1 MELNDFKLSRR
12 RFMTGVLATGAASI
26 LAPTPLIGKV
36 WAAGEMPEQWLQS
49 GSHFGAFEAK
59 VVNGEW
65 IETRPFKHDKYPCDM
80 LNAVREIVY
89 NPSRVRYPMV
99 RLDWL
104 RQREKSDRSQR
115 GDNRFVRVSWDQ
127 ALDLVYQELERVQKE
142 TGSSGVFTGLADWQM
157 IGKLHKAGGAMD
169 RGLGLHGSY
178 VTTVG
183 DYSAAAAQ
191 VILPHVMGSLEVYEQ
206 QTSLPLVIEN
216 TNTIVLW
223 GCDPIKNLQ
232 IEYLVPDHQPF
243 DYWQQI
249 KERVAQGKMRVISV
263 DPVRSK
269 TQNYLGCEQLALNPQ
284 TDVALM
290 LGVAWTLYQEKLYD
304 SAFIKDYCVGFEQF
318 LPYLL
323 GEHDNQPKN
332 PEWAA
337 KICGLSAENIRDFAR
352 LLVKGRTQ
360 FMGGWCAQRM
370 HHGEQ
375 YPWMLVVLASMVGQ
389 IGLPGGGV
397 GFGWHYNGGGT
408 VTSLGPV
415 LSGLGSISNP
425 PAPIHAADF
434 RGASEQIP
442 VSRIVDCLLSPGK
455 KVEFNGTTITYPDIK
470 MAIYSAANPFHAQQD
485 RNRMIEAWKKLET
498 VVVLDH
504 QWTASCRF
512 ADIVL
517 PVTTRYER
525 NDIEQFG
532 THSNKGLMAIRQIVK
547 PQYEA
552 RHDFDVF
559 TDLCKRFGRDEVYS
573 EKRSE
578 MEWIKAIYEEG
589 VTQGAAIGVTMPDF
603 DTFWN
608 GEGYIEYPA
617 GKPWVRHGDFRD
629 QPDLNPLGTPS
640 GLIEIYSK
648 TIADF
653 HYQDC
658 PGHPV
663 WMEPFERNHG
673 GHGAE
678 QHPLHLQSCHPDKRL
693 HSQICSSDSFRKT
706 YTVAN
711 REPLYISPEDA
722 KTRGLKNG
730 DVARVFNARGQV
742 LAGVVISPD
751 YAPGVVRI
759 HEGAWYSP
767 KEGGKSGTLCTYGD
781 PNVLSADIDTS
792 SLSQGPSAH
801 TALVQVERYKGELP
815 NVTGFGGPHEIQL
828 TTGKEEPH
836 ATA

>member
-1 MELNDFKLSRR
+1 MDIHDFNPSRR
-12 RFMTGVLATGAASI
+12 RFLSGMLAVGAASA
-26 LAPTPLIGKV
+26 LAPNPLISKV
-36 WAAGEMPEQWLQS
+36 WAAGENPEQWIQS
-49 GSHFGAFEAK
+49 GSHYGAFEAK

-65 IETRPFKHDKYPCDM
+65 TETRPFKHDKYPCDM
-80 LNAVREIVY
+80 LNAVREVVY

-104 RQREKSDRSQR
+104 LKREKSDRSQR

-127 ALDLVYQELERVQKE
+127 ALDLFYEELERVQK
-142 TGSSGVFTGLADWQM
+142 TYGSSGVFTGLADWQM
-157 IGKLHKAGGAMD
+157 VGKYHKAGGAMD

-191 VILPHVMGSLEVYEQ
+191 VILPHVIGSLEVYEQ
-206 QTSLPLVIEN
+206 QTSLPLVIQN
-216 TNTIVLW
+216 SNTIVLW

-232 IEYLVPDHQPF
+232 IEFLVPDHDAF
-243 DYWQQI
+243 GYWQQI
-249 KERVAQGKMRVISV
+249 KEAVAQNKMRVISV

-269 TQNYLGCEQLALNPQ
+269 SQNYLGCEQLALRPQ

-290 LGVAWTLYQEKLYD
+290 LALAHTLYEEKLYD
-304 SAFIKDYCVGFEQF
+304 TAFITDYTVGFEQF

-323 GEHDNQPKN
+323 GESDKQPKN
-332 PEWAA
+332 AEWAA
-337 KICGLSAENIRDFAR
+337 EICGLTAEQIRDFAR

-360 FMGGWCAQRM
+360 FMAGWCVQRM

-408 VTSLGPV
+408 VTSTGPV
-415 LSGLGSISNP
+415 LSGLGSITNP
-425 PAPIHAADF
+425 PQAKYKADF
-434 RGASEQIP
+434 RGASEHIP
-442 VSRIVDCLLSPGK
+442 TSRIVDCLLAPGNK
-455 KVEFNGTTITYPDIK
+455 IAFNGETLTYPDIK

-498 VVVLDH
+498 VVVLEH

-517 PVTTRYER
+517 PVTTRFER

-532 THSNKGLMAIRQIVK
+532 THSNKGLMALHQIVK

-552 RHDFDVF
+552 RHDFDIF
-559 TDLCKRFGRDEVYS
+559 AGLCKRFDKEAVYR
-573 EKRSE
+573 ENRNE
-578 MEWIKAIYEEG
+578 IQWIQALYDEG
-589 VTQGAAIGVTMPDF
+589 VKMGASLGVTLPDF
-603 DTFWN
+603 TTFWQ
-608 GEGYIEYPA
+608 GDGYIEYPP
-617 GKPWVRHGDFRD
+617 GQPWVRHGEFRE

-648 TIADF
+648 TIAGF
-653 HYQDC
+653 AYEDC

-663 WMEPFERNHG
+663 WMEPFERTHSG
-673 GHGAE
+673 KKDKY
-678 QHPLHLQSCHPDKRL
+678 PLHLQSCHPDKRL
-693 HSQICSSDSFRKT
+693 HSQLCSSEAFRNT
-706 YTVAN
+706 YAVAG
-711 REPLYISPEDA
+711 REPLYISAQDA
-722 KTRGLKNG
+722 TTRGLKAG
-730 DVARVFNARGQV
+730 DIARVFNDRGQV

-751 YAPGVVRI
+751 FTPGVIRI

-767 KEGGKSGTLCTYGD
+767 QEGGKAGTLCTYGD
-781 PNVLSADIDTS
+781 PNVLSADIGTS
-792 SLSQGPSAH
+792 QLAQGLQHIPCWWRSS
-801 TALVQVERYKGELP
+801 VISRKP
-815 NVTGFGGPHEIQL
+815 RR
-828 TTGKEEPH
+828 
-836 ATA
+836 

>member
-1 MELNDFKLSRR
+1 MDIHDFNPSRR
-12 RFMTGVLATGAASI
+12 RFLSGMLAVGAASA
-26 LAPTPLIGKV
+26 LAPNPLISKV
-36 WAAGEMPEQWLQS
+36 WAAGENPEQWIQS
-49 GSHFGAFEAK
+49 GSHYGAFEAK

-65 IETRPFKHDKYPCDM
+65 TETRPFKHDKYPCDM
-80 LNAVREIVY
+80 LNAVREVVY

-104 RQREKSDRSQR
+104 LKREKSDRSQR

-127 ALDLVYQELERVQKE
+127 ALDLLYEELERVQK
-142 TGSSGVFTGLADWQM
+142 TYGSSGVFTGLADWQM
-157 IGKLHKAGGAMD
+157 VGKYHKAGGAMD

-191 VILPHVMGSLEVYEQ
+191 VILPHVIGSLEVYEQ
-206 QTSLPLVIEN
+206 QTSLPLVIQN
-216 TNTIVLW
+216 SNTIVLW

-232 IEYLVPDHQPF
+232 IEFLVPDHDAF
-243 DYWQQI
+243 GYWQQI
-249 KERVAQGKMRVISV
+249 KEAVAQNKMRVISV

-269 TQNYLGCEQLALNPQ
+269 SQNYLGCEQLALRPQ

-290 LGVAWTLYQEKLYD
+290 LALAHTLYEEKLYD
-304 SAFIKDYCVGFEQF
+304 TAFITDYTVGFEQF

-323 GEHDNQPKN
+323 GESDKQPKN
-332 PEWAA
+332 AEWAA
-337 KICGLSAENIRDFAR
+337 EICGLTAEQIRDFAR

-360 FMGGWCAQRM
+360 FMGGWCVQRM

-408 VTSLGPV
+408 VTSTGPV
-415 LSGLGSISNP
+415 LSGLGSITNP
-425 PAPIHAADF
+425 PQAKYKADF
-434 RGASEQIP
+434 RGASEHIP
-442 VSRIVDCLLSPGK
+442 TSRIVDCLLAPGNK
-455 KVEFNGTTITYPDIK
+455 IAFNGETLTYPDIK

-485 RNRMIEAWKKLET
+485 RNRMIDAWKKLET

-517 PVTTRYER
+517 PVTTRFER

-532 THSNKGLMAIRQIVK
+532 THSNKGLMALHQIVK

-552 RHDFDVF
+552 RHDFDIF
-559 TDLCKRFGRDEVYS
+559 AGLCKRFDKEAVYR
-573 EKRSE
+573 ENRNE
-578 MEWIKAIYEEG
+578 MQWIQALYDEG
-589 VTQGAAIGVTMPDF
+589 VKMGASLGVTLPDF
-603 DTFWN
+603 TTFWQ
-608 GEGYIEYPA
+608 GDGYIEYPP
-617 GKPWVRHGDFRD
+617 GQPWVRHGEFRE

-648 TIADF
+648 TIAGF
-653 HYQDC
+653 AYEDC

-663 WMEPFERNHG
+663 WMEPFERTHSG
-673 GHGAE
+673 KKDKYL
-678 QHPLHLQSCHPDKRL
+678 LHLQSCHPDKRL
-693 HSQICSSDSFRKT
+693 HSQLCSSEAFRNT
-706 YTVAN
+706 YAVAG
-711 REPLYISPEDA
+711 REPLYISAQDA
-722 KTRGLKNG
+722 TTRGLKAG
-730 DVARVFNARGQV
+730 DIARVFNDRGQV

-751 YAPGVVRI
+751 FTPGVIRI

-767 KEGGKSGTLCTYGD
+767 QEGGKAGTLCTYGD
-781 PNVLSADIDTS
+781 PNVLSADIGTS
-792 SLSQGPSAH
+792 QLAQGPSAH
-801 TALVQVERYKGELP
+801 TVLVEVERYQQKAP
-815 NVTGFGGPHEIQL
+815 QVTAFGGPQIV
-828 TTGKEEPH
+828 KEEGTS
-836 ATA
+836 AE

>member
-1 MELNDFKLSRR
+1 MSFQNISSSRR
-12 RFMTGVLATGAASI
+12 RFIQGMMATGTLSAFS
-26 LAPTPLIGKV
+26 TGPLISRA
-36 WAAGEMPEQWLQS
+36 WAAEASPEQWIQS

-65 IETRPFKHDKYPCDM
+65 IDTRPFKHDKFPCDM
-80 LNAVREIVY
+80 LKAVKEIVY

-104 RQREKSDRSQR
+104 LKREKSDRSQR
-115 GDNRFVRVSWDQ
+115 GDNRFVRVTWDR
-127 ALDLVYQELERVQKE
+127 ALDLFWQELERVQKQY
-142 TGSSGVFTGLADWQM
+142 GSSGVFTGLADWQM

-169 RGLGLHGSY
+169 RALGMHGSY

-191 VILPHVMGSLEVYEQ
+191 IVLPHVIGSLEVYEQ

-216 TNTIVLW
+216 TNTIILW

-232 IEYLVPDHQPF
+232 IEYLVPDHEPF
-243 DYWQQI
+243 GYWQQI
-249 KERVAQGKMRVISV
+249 KDNVSQGKMRVISI

-290 LGVAWTLYQEKLYD
+290 LGLAHTLYSEKLYD
-304 SAFIKDYCVGFEQF
+304 EAFVKEYSVGFEQF
-318 LPYLL
+318 LPYLT
-323 GEHDNQPKN
+323 GETDKQPKDAK
-332 PEWAA
+332 WAA
-337 KICGLSAENIRDFAR
+337 AICGINEEAIRELAR

-360 FMGGWCAQRM
+360 FMGGWCVQRM

-375 YPWMLVVLASMVGQ
+375 YPWMLVVLATMVGQ

-408 VTSLGPV
+408 VTSKGPV
-415 LSGLGSISNP
+415 LSGLGGLSTP
-425 PAPIHAADF
+425 PKAVHAADF
-434 RGASEQIP
+434 RGASPHIP
-442 VSRIVDCLLSPGK
+442 VSRMVDCLLSPGK
-455 KVEFNGTTITYPDIK
+455 KLAFNGETLSFPEIK
-470 MAIYSAANPFHAQQD
+470 MAIFTAANPFHAQQD

-498 VVVLDH
+498 IIVLDH

-532 THSNKGLMAIRQIVK
+532 THSNKGLMAIRQVVK
-547 PQYEA
+547 PQFEA
-552 RHDFDVF
+552 RHDFDIF
-559 TDLCKRFGRDEVYS
+559 TDLCKRFGQDETYS
-573 EKRSE
+573 EKLTE
-578 MEWIKAIYEEG
+578 MQWIKRLYEEG
-589 VTQGAAIGVTMPDF
+589 RKQGQETGVTMPDF

-617 GKPWVRHGDFRD
+617 GAPWVRHGEFRD
-629 QPDLNPLGTPS
+629 SPDLNPLGTPS

-648 TIADF
+648 TIAGF
-653 HYQDC
+653 GYQDC

-663 WMEPFERNHG
+663 WMEPFERSHSG
-673 GHGAE
+673 KQAE
-678 QHPLHLQSCHPDKRL
+678 TYPLHLQSCHPDKRL
-693 HSQICSSDSFRKT
+693 HSQICSSDNYRQT
-706 YTVAN
+706 YAVN
-711 REPLYISPEDA
+711 GREPLYISPSDA

-730 DVARVFNARGQV
+730 DIARVFNARGQV
-742 LAGVVISPD
+742 LAGMVISED
-751 YAPGVVRI
+751 YTAGVIRI

-767 KEGGKSGTLCTYGD
+767 LEGGKAGTLCTYGD
-781 PNVLSADIDTS
+781 PNVLSADIGTS
-792 SLSQGPSAH
+792 QLAQGPSAH
-801 TALVQVERYKGELP
+801 TATVQVERYQGVIP
-815 NVTGFGGPHEIQL
+815 AVTGFGGPQQVQE
-828 TTGKEEPH
+828 TH
-836 ATA
+836 A

>member
-1 MELNDFKLSRR
+1 MDIHDFNPSRR
-12 RFMTGVLATGAASI
+12 RFLSGMLAVGAASA
-26 LAPTPLIGKV
+26 LAPNPLISKV
-36 WAAGEMPEQWLQS
+36 WAAGENPEQWIQS
-49 GSHFGAFEAK
+49 GSHYGAFEAK

-65 IETRPFKHDKYPCDM
+65 TETRPFKHDKYPCDM
-80 LNAVREIVY
+80 LNAVREVVY

-104 RQREKSDRSQR
+104 LKREKSDRSQR

-127 ALDLVYQELERVQKE
+127 ALDLFYEELERVQK
-142 TGSSGVFTGLADWQM
+142 TYGSSGVFTGLADWQM
-157 IGKLHKAGGAMD
+157 VGKYHKAGGAMD

-191 VILPHVMGSLEVYEQ
+191 VILPHVIGSLEVYEQ
-206 QTSLPLVIEN
+206 QTSLPLVIQN
-216 TNTIVLW
+216 SNTIVLW

-232 IEYLVPDHQPF
+232 IEFLVPDHDAF
-243 DYWQQI
+243 GYWQQI
-249 KERVAQGKMRVISV
+249 KEAVAQNKMRVISV

-269 TQNYLGCEQLALNPQ
+269 SQNYLGCEQLALRPQ

-290 LGVAWTLYQEKLYD
+290 LALAHTLYEEKLYD
-304 SAFIKDYCVGFEQF
+304 TAFITDYTVGFEQF

-323 GEHDNQPKN
+323 GESDKQPKN
-332 PEWAA
+332 AEWAA
-337 KICGLSAENIRDFAR
+337 EICGLTAEQIRDFAR

-360 FMGGWCAQRM
+360 FMAGWCVQRM

-408 VTSLGPV
+408 VTSTGPV
-415 LSGLGSISNP
+415 LSGLGSITNP
-425 PAPIHAADF
+425 PQAKYKADF
-434 RGASEQIP
+434 RGASEHIP
-442 VSRIVDCLLSPGK
+442 TSRIVDCLLAAGNK
-455 KVEFNGTTITYPDIK
+455 IAFNGETLTYPDIK

-517 PVTTRYER
+517 PVTTRFER

-532 THSNKGLMAIRQIVK
+532 THSNKGLMALHQIVK

-552 RHDFDVF
+552 RHDFDIF
-559 TDLCKRFGRDEVYS
+559 AGLCKRFDKEAVYR
-573 EKRSE
+573 ENRNE
-578 MEWIKAIYEEG
+578 MQWIQALYDEG
-589 VTQGAAIGVTMPDF
+589 VKMGASLGVTLPDF
-603 DTFWN
+603 TTFWQ
-608 GEGYIEYPA
+608 GDGYIEYPP
-617 GKPWVRHGDFRD
+617 GQPWVRHGEFRE

-648 TIADF
+648 TIAGF
-653 HYQDC
+653 AYEDC

-663 WMEPFERNHG
+663 WMEPFERTHSG
-673 GHGAE
+673 KKDKY
-678 QHPLHLQSCHPDKRL
+678 PLHLQSCHPDKRL
-693 HSQICSSDSFRKT
+693 HSQLCSSEAFRNT
-706 YTVAN
+706 YAVAG
-711 REPLYISPEDA
+711 REPLYISEQDA
-722 KTRGLKNG
+722 TTRGLKAG
-730 DVARVFNARGQV
+730 DIARVFNARGQV
-742 LAGVVISPD
+742 LAGVVISLD
-751 YAPGVVRI
+751 FTPGVVRI

-767 KEGGKSGTLCTYGD
+767 QEGGKAGTLCTYGD
-781 PNVLSADIDTS
+781 PNVLSADIGTS
-792 SLSQGPSAH
+792 QLAQGPSAH
-801 TALVQVERYKGELP
+801 TVLVEVERYQQKAP
-815 NVTGFGGPHEIQL
+815 QVTAFGGPHIV
-828 TTGKEEPH
+828 KEEGTS
-836 ATA
+836 AA

>member
-1 MELNDFKLSRR
+1 MDFNDFSPSRR
-12 RFMTGVLATGAASI
+12 RFITGVLAVGAANI
-26 LAPTPLIGKV
+26 LAPQPLLSRV
-36 WAAGEMPEQWLQS
+36 WAADEKPDLWIQS
-49 GSHFGAFEAK
+49 GSHFGAFEAR
-59 VVNGEW
+59 VSNGEW
-65 IETRPFKHDKYPCDM
+65 IDTRPFKHDKFPCDM
-80 LNAVREIVY
+80 LKAVREIVY
-89 NPSRVRYPMV
+89 NPSRTRYPMV

-104 RQREKSDRSQR
+104 RNRDKSDRSQR

-127 ALDLVYQELERVQKE
+127 ALDLVYQELERVQKHY
-142 TGSSGVFTGLADWQM
+142 GSSGVFTGLADWQM
-157 IGKLHKAGGAMD
+157 VGKLHKAGGAMD

-191 VILPHVMGSLEVYEQ
+191 VILPHVIGSLEVYEQ

-232 IEYLVPDHQPF
+232 IEYLVPDHDPF
-243 DYWQQI
+243 GYWQQI

-263 DPVRSK
+263 DPVRNK
-269 TQNYLGCEQLALNPQ
+269 TQNYLNGEQLALNPQ

-290 LGVAWTLYQEKLYD
+290 LGIAHTLYQEKIYD
-304 SAFIKDYCVGFEQF
+304 AAFIKDYCVGFEQF

-323 GEHDNQPKN
+323 GESDKQPKDA
-332 PEWAA
+332 EWAA
-337 KICGLSAENIRDFAR
+337 KICGLDADQIREFAR

-408 VTSLGPV
+408 ITSLGPV
-415 LSGLGSISNP
+415 LSGLGSIANP
-425 PAPIHAADF
+425 PPPIHAADF
-434 RGASEQIP
+434 RGASEHIP
-442 VSRIVDCLLSPGK
+442 VSRLIDCLLSPGK
-455 KVEFNGTTITYPDIK
+455 KVAFNGETLTYPDIK

-525 NDIEQFG
+525 NDVEQFG

-547 PQYEA
+547 PQFEA

-559 TDLCKRFGRDEVYS
+559 RGLCQRFGRDDVYS
-573 EKRSE
+573 EKRDE
-578 MEWIKAIYEEG
+578 MQWIKAIYLEG
-589 VTQGAAIGVTMPDF
+589 VKQGEATGVPMPDF

-608 GEGYIEYPA
+608 GDGYIEYPA
-617 GKPWVRHGDFRD
+617 GQPWVRHGDFRE

-653 HYQDC
+653 HYEDC

-663 WMEPFERNHG
+663 WMEPFERSHG
-673 GHGAE
+673 GKGAE
-678 QHPLHLQSCHPDKRL
+678 KYPLHLQSCHPDKRL
-693 HSQICSSDSFRKT
+693 HSQLCSSEEFRKT
-706 YTVAN
+706 YSVAG
-711 REPLYISPEDA
+711 REPLYISPKDA
-722 KTRGLKNG
+722 KSRGLKAG
-730 DVARVFNARGQV
+730 DVARVFNDRGQV
-742 LAGVVISPD
+742 LAGVVISSD
-751 YAPGVVRI
+751 YASGVVRI

-767 KEGGKSGTLCTYGD
+767 LVGGKAGTLCTYGD
-781 PNVLSADIDTS
+781 PNVLSADIGTS
-792 SLSQGPSAH
+792 QLAQGPSAH
-801 TALVQVERYKGELP
+801 TALVQVERYREELP
-815 NVTGFGGPHEIQL
+815 AVTGFGGPMEVKSEN
-828 TTGKEEPH
+828 GGAH
-836 ATA
+836 AAI

>member
-1 MELNDFKLSRR
+1 MDIHDFNPSRR
-12 RFMTGVLATGAASI
+12 RFLSGMLAVGAASA
-26 LAPTPLIGKV
+26 LAPNPLISKV
-36 WAAGEMPEQWLQS
+36 WAAGENPEQWIQS
-49 GSHFGAFEAK
+49 GSHYGAFEAK

-65 IETRPFKHDKYPCDM
+65 TETRPFKHDKYPCDM
-80 LNAVREIVY
+80 LNAVREVVY

-104 RQREKSDRSQR
+104 LKREKSDRSQR

-127 ALDLVYQELERVQKE
+127 ALDLFYEELERVQK
-142 TGSSGVFTGLADWQM
+142 TYGSSGVFTGLADWQM
-157 IGKLHKAGGAMD
+157 VGKYHKAGGAMD

-191 VILPHVMGSLEVYEQ
+191 VILPHVIGSLEVYEQ
-206 QTSLPLVIEN
+206 QTSLPLVIQN
-216 TNTIVLW
+216 SNTIVLW

-232 IEYLVPDHQPF
+232 IEFLVPDHDAF
-243 DYWQQI
+243 GYWQQI
-249 KERVAQGKMRVISV
+249 KEAVAQNKMRVISV

-269 TQNYLGCEQLALNPQ
+269 SQNYLGCEQLALRPQ

-290 LGVAWTLYQEKLYD
+290 LALAHTLYEEKLYD
-304 SAFIKDYCVGFEQF
+304 TAFITDYTVGFEQF

-323 GEHDNQPKN
+323 GESDKQPKN
-332 PEWAA
+332 AEWAA
-337 KICGLSAENIRDFAR
+337 EICGLTAEQIRDFAR

-360 FMGGWCAQRM
+360 FMAGWCVQRM

-408 VTSLGPV
+408 VTSTGPV
-415 LSGLGSISNP
+415 LSGLGSITNP
-425 PAPIHAADF
+425 PQAKYKADF
-434 RGASEQIP
+434 RGASEHIP
-442 VSRIVDCLLSPGK
+442 TSRIVDCLLAPGNK
-455 KVEFNGTTITYPDIK
+455 IAFNGETLTYPDIK

-498 VVVLDH
+498 VVVLEH

-517 PVTTRYER
+517 PVTTRFER

-532 THSNKGLMAIRQIVK
+532 THSNKGLMALHQIVK

-552 RHDFDVF
+552 RHDFDIF
-559 TDLCKRFGRDEVYS
+559 AGLCKRFDKEAVYR
-573 EKRSE
+573 ENRNE
-578 MEWIKAIYEEG
+578 IQWIQALYDGGVKMGASLG
-589 VTQGAAIGVTMPDF
+589 VTLPDF
-603 DTFWN
+603 TTFWQ
-608 GEGYIEYPA
+608 GDGYIEYPP
-617 GKPWVRHGDFRD
+617 GQPWVRHGEFRE

-648 TIADF
+648 TIAGF
-653 HYQDC
+653 AYEDC

-663 WMEPFERNHG
+663 WMEPFERTHSG
-673 GHGAE
+673 KKDKY
-678 QHPLHLQSCHPDKRL
+678 PLHLQSCHPDKRL
-693 HSQICSSDSFRKT
+693 HSQLCSSEAFRNT
-706 YTVAN
+706 YAVAG
-711 REPLYISPEDA
+711 REPLYISAQDA
-722 KTRGLKNG
+722 TTRGLKAG
-730 DVARVFNARGQV
+730 DIARVFNDRGQV

-751 YAPGVVRI
+751 FTPGVIRI

-767 KEGGKSGTLCTYGD
+767 QEGGKAGTLCTYGD
-781 PNVLSADIDTS
+781 PNVLSADIGTS
-792 SLSQGPSAH
+792 QLAQGPSAH
-801 TALVQVERYKGELP
+801 TVLVEVERYQQKAP
-815 NVTGFGGPHEIQL
+815 QVTAFGGPQIV
-828 TTGKEEPH
+828 KEEGTS
-836 ATA
+836 AA

>member
-1 MELNDFKLSRR
+1 MDIHDFNPSRR
-12 RFMTGVLATGAASI
+12 RFLNGMLAVGAASA
-26 LAPTPLIGKV
+26 LAPNPLISKV
-36 WAAGEMPEQWLQS
+36 WAAGENPEQWIQS
-49 GSHFGAFEAK
+49 GSHYGAFEAK

-65 IETRPFKHDKYPCDM
+65 TETRPFKHDKYPCDM
-80 LNAVREIVY
+80 LNAVREVVY

-104 RQREKSDRSQR
+104 RKREKSDRSQR

-127 ALDLVYQELERVQKE
+127 ALDLFYEELERVQK
-142 TGSSGVFTGLADWQM
+142 TYGSSGVFTGLADWQM
-157 IGKLHKAGGAMD
+157 VGKYHKAGGAMD

-191 VILPHVMGSLEVYEQ
+191 VILPHVIGSLEVYEQ
-206 QTSLPLVIEN
+206 QTSLPLVIQN
-216 TNTIVLW
+216 SNTIVLW

-232 IEYLVPDHQPF
+232 IEFLVPDHDAF
-243 DYWQQI
+243 GYWQQI
-249 KERVAQGKMRVISV
+249 KEAVAQGKMRVISV

-269 TQNYLGCEQLALNPQ
+269 SQNYLGCEQLALRPQ

-290 LGVAWTLYQEKLYD
+290 LALAHTLYEEKLYD
-304 SAFIKDYCVGFEQF
+304 TAFITDYTVGFEQF

-323 GEHDNQPKN
+323 GETDKQPKN
-332 PEWAA
+332 AEWAA
-337 KICGLSAENIRDFAR
+337 EICGLTTEQIRDFAR

-360 FMGGWCAQRM
+360 FMGGWCVQRM

-408 VTSLGPV
+408 VTSAGPV
-415 LSGLGSISNP
+415 LSGLGGITNP
-425 PAPIHAADF
+425 PQAKYNADF
-434 RGASEQIP
+434 RGASEHIP
-442 VSRIVDCLLSPGK
+442 TSRIVDCLLEPGK
-455 KVEFNGTTITYPDIK
+455 KVAFNGETLTWPDIK
-470 MAIYSAANPFHAQQD
+470 MAIYSAANPFHAQQE
-485 RNRMIEAWKKLET
+485 RNRMIDAWKKLET

-517 PVTTRYER
+517 PVTTRFER

-532 THSNKGLMAIRQIVK
+532 THSNKGLMALHQIVK

-559 TDLCKRFGRDEVYS
+559 AGLCKRFDKEAVYRENRDEMQWLQALYD
-573 EKRSE
+573 
-578 MEWIKAIYEEG
+578 EG
-589 VTQGAAIGVTMPDF
+589 VKMGASLGVSLPDF
-603 DTFWN
+603 TTFWQ
-608 GEGYIEYPA
+608 GDGYIEYPP
-617 GKPWVRHGDFRD
+617 GQPWVRHGEFRD

-648 TIADF
+648 TIAGF
-653 HYQDC
+653 AYEDC

-663 WMEPFERNHG
+663 WMEPFERTHSG
-673 GHGAE
+673 KKDKY
-678 QHPLHLQSCHPDKRL
+678 PLHLQSCHPDKRL
-693 HSQICSSDSFRKT
+693 HSQLCSSEAFRNT
-706 YTVAN
+706 YAVAG
-711 REPLYISPEDA
+711 REPLYISEQDA
-722 KTRGLKNG
+722 TARGLKAG
-730 DVARVFNARGQV
+730 DIARVFNARGQV
-742 LAGVVISPD
+742 LAGVVVSPD
-751 YAPGVVRI
+751 FSPGVIRI

-767 KEGGKSGTLCTYGD
+767 QEGGKAGTLCTYGD
-781 PNVLSADIDTS
+781 PNVLSADIGTS
-792 SLSQGPSAH
+792 QLAQGPSAH
-801 TALVQVERYKGELP
+801 TVLVEVERYQQKAP
-815 NVTGFGGPHEIQL
+815 QVTAFGGPQIV
-828 TTGKEEPH
+828 KEEGTS
-836 ATA
+836 AA

>member
-1 MELNDFKLSRR
+1 MDIHDFNPSRR
-12 RFMTGVLATGAASI
+12 RFLSGMLAVGAASA
-26 LAPTPLIGKV
+26 LAPNPLISKV
-36 WAAGEMPEQWLQS
+36 WAAGENPEQWIQS
-49 GSHFGAFEAK
+49 GSHYGAFEAK

-65 IETRPFKHDKYPCDM
+65 TETRPFKHDKYPCDM
-80 LNAVREIVY
+80 LNAVREVVY

-104 RQREKSDRSQR
+104 LKREKSDRSQR

-127 ALDLVYQELERVQKE
+127 ALDLFYEELERVQK
-142 TGSSGVFTGLADWQM
+142 TYGSSGVFTGLADWQM
-157 IGKLHKAGGAMD
+157 VGKYHKAGGAMD

-191 VILPHVMGSLEVYEQ
+191 VILPHVIGSLEVYEQ
-206 QTSLPLVIEN
+206 QTSLPLVIQN
-216 TNTIVLW
+216 SNTIVLW

-232 IEYLVPDHQPF
+232 IEFLVPDHDAF
-243 DYWQQI
+243 GYWQQI
-249 KERVAQGKMRVISV
+249 KEAVAQNKMRVISV

-269 TQNYLGCEQLALNPQ
+269 SQNYLGCEQLALRPQ

-290 LGVAWTLYQEKLYD
+290 LALAHTLYEEKLYD
-304 SAFIKDYCVGFEQF
+304 TAFITDYTVGFEQF

-323 GEHDNQPKN
+323 GESDKQPKN
-332 PEWAA
+332 AEWAA
-337 KICGLSAENIRDFAR
+337 EICGLTAEQIRDFAR

-360 FMGGWCAQRM
+360 FMAGWCVQRM

-408 VTSLGPV
+408 VTSTGPV
-415 LSGLGSISNP
+415 LSGLGSITNP
-425 PAPIHAADF
+425 PQAKYKADF
-434 RGASEQIP
+434 RGASEHIP
-442 VSRIVDCLLSPGK
+442 TSRIVDSLLAPGNK
-455 KVEFNGTTITYPDIK
+455 IAFNGETLTYPDIK

-498 VVVLDH
+498 VVVLEH

-517 PVTTRYER
+517 PVTTRFER

-532 THSNKGLMAIRQIVK
+532 THSNKGLMALHQIVK

-552 RHDFDVF
+552 RHDFDIF
-559 TDLCKRFGRDEVYS
+559 AGLCKRFDKEAVYR
-573 EKRSE
+573 ENRNE
-578 MEWIKAIYEEG
+578 IQWIQALYDEG
-589 VTQGAAIGVTMPDF
+589 VKMGASLGVTLPDF
-603 DTFWN
+603 TTFWQ
-608 GEGYIEYPA
+608 GDGYIEYPP
-617 GKPWVRHGDFRD
+617 GQPWVRHGEFRE

-648 TIADF
+648 TIAGF
-653 HYQDC
+653 AYEDC

-663 WMEPFERNHG
+663 WMEPFERTHSG
-673 GHGAE
+673 KKDKY
-678 QHPLHLQSCHPDKRL
+678 PLHLQSCHPDKRL
-693 HSQICSSDSFRKT
+693 HSQLCSSEAFRNT
-706 YTVAN
+706 YAVAG
-711 REPLYISPEDA
+711 REPLYISAQDA
-722 KTRGLKNG
+722 TTRGLKAG
-730 DVARVFNARGQV
+730 DIARVFNDRGQV

-751 YAPGVVRI
+751 FTPGVIRI

-767 KEGGKSGTLCTYGD
+767 QEGGKAGTLCTYGD
-781 PNVLSADIDTS
+781 PNVLSADIGTS
-792 SLSQGPSAH
+792 QLAQGPSAH
-801 TALVQVERYKGELP
+801 TVLVEVERYQQKAP
-815 NVTGFGGPHEIQL
+815 QVTAFGGPQIV
-828 TTGKEEPH
+828 KEEGTS
-836 ATA
+836 AA

>member
-1 MELNDFKLSRR
+1 MDIHDFNPSRR
-12 RFMTGVLATGAASI
+12 RFLSGMLAVGAASA
-26 LAPTPLIGKV
+26 LAPNPLISKV
-36 WAAGEMPEQWLQS
+36 WAAGENPEQWIQS
-49 GSHFGAFEAK
+49 GSHYGAFEAK

-65 IETRPFKHDKYPCDM
+65 TETRPFKHDKYPCDM
-80 LNAVREIVY
+80 LNAVREVVY

-104 RQREKSDRSQR
+104 LKREKSDRSQR

-127 ALDLVYQELERVQKE
+127 ALDLFYEELERVQK
-142 TGSSGVFTGLADWQM
+142 TYGSSGVFTGLADWQM
-157 IGKLHKAGGAMD
+157 VGKYHKAGGAMD

-191 VILPHVMGSLEVYEQ
+191 VILPHVIGSLEVYEQ
-206 QTSLPLVIEN
+206 QTSLPLVIQN
-216 TNTIVLW
+216 SNTIVLW

-232 IEYLVPDHQPF
+232 IEFLVPDHDAF
-243 DYWQQI
+243 GYWQQI
-249 KERVAQGKMRVISV
+249 KEAVAQNMMRVISV

-269 TQNYLGCEQLALNPQ
+269 SQNYLGCEQLALRPQ

-290 LGVAWTLYQEKLYD
+290 LALAHTLYEEKLYD
-304 SAFIKDYCVGFEQF
+304 TAFITDYTVGFERF

-323 GEHDNQPKN
+323 GESDKQPKN
-332 PEWAA
+332 AEWAA
-337 KICGLSAENIRDFAR
+337 EICGLTAEQIRDFAR

-360 FMGGWCAQRM
+360 FMGGWCVQRM

-408 VTSLGPV
+408 VTSTGPV
-415 LSGLGSISNP
+415 LSGLGSITNP
-425 PAPIHAADF
+425 PQAKYKADF
-434 RGASEQIP
+434 RGASEHIP
-442 VSRIVDCLLSPGK
+442 TSRIVDCLLAPGNK
-455 KVEFNGTTITYPDIK
+455 IAFNGETLTYPDIK

-517 PVTTRYER
+517 PVTTRFER

-532 THSNKGLMAIRQIVK
+532 THSNKGLMALHQIVK

-552 RHDFDVF
+552 RHDFDIF
-559 TDLCKRFGRDEVYS
+559 AGLCKRFDKEAVYR
-573 EKRSE
+573 ENRNE
-578 MEWIKAIYEEG
+578 MQWIQALYDEG
-589 VTQGAAIGVTMPDF
+589 VKMGASLGVTLPDF
-603 DTFWN
+603 TTFWQ
-608 GEGYIEYPA
+608 GDGYIEYPP
-617 GKPWVRHGDFRD
+617 GQPWVRHGEFRE

-648 TIADF
+648 TIAGF
-653 HYQDC
+653 AYEDC

-663 WMEPFERNHG
+663 WMEPFERTHSG
-673 GHGAE
+673 KKDKY
-678 QHPLHLQSCHPDKRL
+678 PLHLQSCHPDKRL
-693 HSQICSSDSFRKT
+693 HSQLCSSEAFRNT
-706 YTVAN
+706 YAVAG
-711 REPLYISPEDA
+711 REPLYISEQDA
-722 KTRGLKNG
+722 TTRGLKAG
-730 DVARVFNARGQV
+730 DIARVFNARGQV

-751 YAPGVVRI
+751 FTPGVVRI

-767 KEGGKSGTLCTYGD
+767 QEGGKAGTLCTYGD
-781 PNVLSADIDTS
+781 PNVLSADIGTS
-792 SLSQGPSAH
+792 QLAQGPSAH
-801 TALVQVERYKGELP
+801 TVLVEVERYQQKAP
-815 NVTGFGGPHEIQL
+815 PVTAFGGPQIV
-828 TTGKEEPH
+828 KEEGTS
-836 ATA
+836 AA

>member
-1 MELNDFKLSRR
+1 MDIHDFNPSRR
-12 RFMTGVLATGAASI
+12 RFLSGMLAVGAASA
-26 LAPTPLIGKV
+26 LAPNPLISKV
-36 WAAGEMPEQWLQS
+36 WAAGENPEQRIQS
-49 GSHFGAFEAK
+49 GSHYGAFEAK

-65 IETRPFKHDKYPCDM
+65 TETRPFKHDKYPCDM
-80 LNAVREIVY
+80 LNAVREVVY

-104 RQREKSDRSQR
+104 LKREKSDRSQR

-127 ALDLVYQELERVQKE
+127 ALDLFYEELERVQK
-142 TGSSGVFTGLADWQM
+142 TYGSSGVFTGLADWQM
-157 IGKLHKAGGAMD
+157 VGKYHKAGGAMD

-191 VILPHVMGSLEVYEQ
+191 VILPHVIGSLEVYEQ
-206 QTSLPLVIEN
+206 QTSLPLVIQN
-216 TNTIVLW
+216 SNTIVLW

-232 IEYLVPDHQPF
+232 IEFLVPDHDAF
-243 DYWQQI
+243 GYWQQI
-249 KERVAQGKMRVISV
+249 KEAVAQNKMRVISV

-269 TQNYLGCEQLALNPQ
+269 SQNYLGCEQLALRPQ

-290 LGVAWTLYQEKLYD
+290 LALAHTLYEEKLYD
-304 SAFIKDYCVGFEQF
+304 TAFITDYTIGFERF

-323 GEHDNQPKN
+323 GESDKQPKN
-332 PEWAA
+332 AEWAA
-337 KICGLSAENIRDFAR
+337 EICGLTAEQIRDFAR

-360 FMGGWCAQRM
+360 FMGGWCVQRM

-408 VTSLGPV
+408 VTSTGPV
-415 LSGLGSISNP
+415 LSGLGSITNP
-425 PAPIHAADF
+425 PQAKYKADF
-434 RGASEQIP
+434 RGASEHIP
-442 VSRIVDCLLSPGK
+442 TSRIVDCLLAAGNK
-455 KVEFNGTTITYPDIK
+455 IAFNGETLTYPDIK

-517 PVTTRYER
+517 PVTTRFER

-532 THSNKGLMAIRQIVK
+532 THSNKGLMALHQIVK

-552 RHDFDVF
+552 RHDFDIF
-559 TDLCKRFGRDEVYS
+559 AGLCKRFDKEAVYC
-573 EKRSE
+573 ENRNE
-578 MEWIKAIYEEG
+578 MQWIQALYDEG
-589 VTQGAAIGVTMPDF
+589 VKMGASLGVTLPDF
-603 DTFWN
+603 TTFWQ
-608 GEGYIEYPA
+608 GDGYIEYPP
-617 GKPWVRHGDFRD
+617 GQPWVRHGEFRE

-648 TIADF
+648 TIAGF
-653 HYQDC
+653 AYEDC

-663 WMEPFERNHG
+663 WMEPFERTHSG
-673 GHGAE
+673 KKDKY
-678 QHPLHLQSCHPDKRL
+678 PLHLQSCHPDKRL
-693 HSQICSSDSFRKT
+693 HSQLCSSEAFRST
-706 YTVAN
+706 YAVAG
-711 REPLYISPEDA
+711 REPLYISEQDA
-722 KTRGLKNG
+722 TTRGLKAG
-730 DVARVFNARGQV
+730 DIARVFNARGQV

-751 YAPGVVRI
+751 FTPGVVRI

-767 KEGGKSGTLCTYGD
+767 QEGGKAGTLCTYGD
-781 PNVLSADIDTS
+781 PNVLSADIGTS
-792 SLSQGPSAH
+792 QLAQGPSAH
-801 TALVQVERYKGELP
+801 TVLVEVERYQQKAP
-815 NVTGFGGPHEIQL
+815 PVTAFGGPQIV
-828 TTGKEEPH
+828 KEEGTS
-836 ATA
+836 AA